1 MIVSSVAIVFGLSFS
16 AAALLAAASKFLQV
30 KEDPRVAKVEA
41 CLPGANCG
49 GCGYPGCS
57 AAAAAVVAG
66 EAPPEVC
73 VAGGMDIAE
82 AIARVMGKTV
92 DYREPQVAAL
102 ICSGGDRA
110 NRMFA
115 YEGVRDCRAEAML
128 YGGEKSCGLGCLGLG
143 SCVRACPFGAI
154 RLGEHN
160 LPIVNKSLCRSCGKC
175 AEVCPTGAIRIT
187 SFSASLLHVNKL
199 VDCLAPCM
207 QKCPV
212 QLDVRTFIQ
221 QVKSGD
227 LHGALLT
234 LKNRNPLP
242 LVVGRIC
249 PHPCEDI
256 CRRKIVD
263 EGVAINALERYVAD
277 WEMNNGRV
285 PIHVAPDTGRKVA
298 IVGGGPAGLSCA
310 YFLRRLGHQPVIFE
324 SHAALGG
331 MLRYAIPEF
340 RLPRNVVEYEIR
352 GILEL
357 GVEVRTYMTFG
368 KDFDLEDLKEQGFE
382 AVFLAT
388 GAWRN
393 PRLFIPGDDARNVV
407 GGVDFLTGIG
417 SRWTNLKGQR
427 VIVVGGT
434 NSAMDI
440 ARSAARLGAQSVH
453 ITSRHIRRKMSANKY
468 EVEKAR
474 DVGAQLLEQIIP
486 ASFDVEESGR
496 AVALHLLRAEYPDS
510 KKASGTPQPIAGSE
524 HRLEGDLFIVATD
537 RVPDLTPYVDK
548 RGIGPFKMTK
558 QGTMVGDDATMQTN
572 MSHVFVG
579 GELRRGRSIVMEAVS
594 DGRRAARSIHHYVTS
609 GEVPVPV
616 MPQERVVPESLLKGM
631 RVRWHI
637 PKVQPSE
644 VPVRARLERFALE
657 VRRGIGEREAVKEA
671 SRCLRCGFTCYD
683 AEAGSE
689 FAEDRD
695 VTLFDQG
702 AEERV
707 AMEAKS

>member
-1 MIVSSVAIVFGLSFS
+1 MIASSVAIVFGLSFV
-16 AAALLAAASKFLQV
+16 AAVLLAAASRVFHV
-30 KEDPRVAKVEA
+30 EEDPRVAEVEA

-49 GCGYPGCS
+49 GCGLPGCS

-66 EAPPEVC
+66 EAPPEIC
-73 VAGGMDIAE
+73 VAGGMDTAA
-82 AIARVMGKTV
+82 AIARVMGLSV

-110 NRMFA
+110 KRMFA

-128 YGGEKSCGLGCLGLG
+128 YGGEKSCGLGCIGMG
-143 SCVRACPFGAI
+143 SCVRACPFDAV
-154 RLGEHN
+154 RLGRDN
-160 LPIVNKSLCRSCGKC
+160 LPVVNKALCRSCGKC

-212 QLDVRTFIQ
+212 QLDVRTFVQ
-221 QVKSGD
+221 QVKTGD

-242 LVVGRIC
+242 LIVGRIC

-263 EGVAINALERYVAD
+263 EGVGINALERYVAD
-277 WEMNNGRV
+277 WEMNTGRI
-285 PIHVAPDTGRKVA
+285 PIHVAPETGRKVA

-310 YFLRRLGHQPVIFE
+310 YFLRRLGHHPVIFE
-324 SHAALGG
+324 SHSALGG

-340 RLPRNVVEYEIR
+340 RLPRNVVDWEIQ

-368 KDFDLEDLKEQGFE
+368 KDFDLGDLESQGYE

-393 PRLFIPGDDARNVV
+393 PRLYIPGDDARNIV
-407 GGVDFLTGIG
+407 GGVDFLTGVG
-417 SRWTNLKGQR
+417 SRWTNLKGR
-427 VIVVGGT
+427 RAVVVGGT

-440 ARSAARLGAQSVH
+440 ARSLVRLGAERTSVL
-453 ITSRHIRRKMSANKY
+453 TRHIPRKMAANKY
-468 EVEKAR
+468 EIEKAEEI
-474 DVGAQLLEQIIP
+474 GAEILVQTMPQ
-486 ASFDVEESGR
+486 SFELDESGR
-496 AVALHLLRAEYPDS
+496 AVAVRYVRTEYPDE
-510 KKASGTPQPIAGSE
+510 KKAAGEPRPVPGTEA
-524 HRLEGDLFIVATD
+524 RLEADLFVVATD
-537 RVPDLTPYVDK
+537 RVPDLSPYLDK
-548 RGIGPFKMTK
+548 RGLGPFRLTK
-558 QGTMVGDDATMQTN
+558 QGTIIGDDMTMRTN
-572 MSHVFVG
+572 LPHVFVG
-579 GELRRGRSIVMEAVS
+579 GELRRGRSIVMEAVA
-594 DGRRAARSIHHYVTS
+594 DGRRAARSIHNFVTT
-609 GEVPVPV
+609 GDVPMPTL
-616 MPQERVVPESLLKGM
+616 PQERVVPESLLKGM
-631 RVRWHI
+631 RVRWRI

-644 VPVRARLERFALE
+644 VPVKARLERFALE
-657 VRRGIGEREAVKEA
+657 VRRGIGDREAVKEA

-695 VTLFDQG
+695 VTPYEQ
-702 AEERV
+702 AVEN
-707 AMEAKS
+707 

>member
-1 MIVSSVAIVFGLSFS
+1 M
-16 AAALLAAASKFLQV
+16 
-30 KEDPRVAKVEA
+30 E
-41 CLPGANCG
+41 
-49 GCGYPGCS
+49 
-57 AAAAAVVAG
+57 
-66 EAPPEVC
+66 
-73 VAGGMDIAE
+73 IAE
-82 AIARVMGKTV
+82 AIAKVMGQSV

-110 NRMFA
+110 KRMFA

-143 SCVRACPFGAI
+143 SCVRACPFDAI

-160 LPIVNKSLCRSCGKC
+160 LPVVNKALCRSCGKC

-187 SFSASLLHVNKL
+187 SFSASLLHLNKL

-221 QVKSGD
+221 QIKSGD
-227 LHGALLT
+227 LRGALLT

-263 EGVAINALERYVAD
+263 DGVAINSLERYVAD
-277 WEMNNGRV
+277 WEMHNGRI

-298 IVGGGPAGLSCA
+298 IIGGGPAGLSCA

-357 GVEVRTYMTFG
+357 GVEARTYMTFG
-368 KDFDLEDLKEQGFE
+368 KDFNLEDLEEQGFE

-388 GAWRN
+388 GAWKN
-393 PRLFIPGDDARNVV
+393 QRLFIPGDDARNVV
-407 GGVDFLTGIG
+407 GGVAFLTGVG
-417 SRWTNLKGQR
+417 SRWTNLKGKNV
-427 VIVVGGT
+427 VIVGGT

-440 ARSAARLGAQSVH
+440 ARSAVRLGADSTRV
-453 ITSRHIRRKMSANKY
+453 ITRHMRRKMTANKY
-468 EVEKAR
+468 EIEKAEE
-474 DVGAQLLEQIIP
+474 VGSELLLQKMP
-486 ASFDVEESGR
+486 VSFETDAAGN
-496 AVALHLLRAEYPDS
+496 AVAVRIVDS
-510 KKASGTPQPIAGSE
+510 QYEDPKKPMGDPIPVEGTES
-524 HRLEGDLFIVATD
+524 RLEADLFVIATD
-537 RVPDLTPYVDK
+537 RWPDLSPYVDR
-548 RGIGPFKMTK
+548 RGIGHFRMTK
-558 QGTMVGDDATMQTN
+558 QGTIIGDDMTMQTN
-572 MSHVFVG
+572 IANVFVG

-594 DGRRAARSIHHYVTS
+594 DGRRAARSIHHFITS
-609 GEVPVPV
+609 GEVPLPEL
-616 MPQERVVPESLLKGM
+616 PQERVVPQSLLKGM
-631 RVRWHI
+631 KVRWRI
-637 PKVQPSE
+637 PKVQPAE
-644 VPVRARLERFALE
+644 VPVKARLERFALE
-657 VRRGIGEREAVKEA
+657 VRRGISDREAAKEA

-683 AEAGSE
+683 SEAGAE

-695 VTLFDQG
+695 VTLFEQ
-702 AEERV
+702 AEKDK
-707 AMEAKS
+707 AATGTGS